1 MRARYVMDGARLISG
16 VHMNRLDNKIAVV
29 TGGSQGLGAAIARR
43 FAEAGVAGIL
53 TCGRN
58 TAKGQSVA
66 DSIAKAAGIPVKFV
80 TADLSIVDECRKVV
94 AEADKAF
101 GRIDI
106 LVNAAALTDRGNL
119 LDTSPDLFDR
129 MFAINVRA
137 PFFLMQDAVKV
148 MNREGTH
155 GSIINIGSTSERAG
169 QPFIAAYCASK
180 GALATLTRNTG
191 YALLRNRIRV
201 NQLDIGWMASD
212 GEDRVQREF
221 HNADPDWAEKAA
233 AQLPFGRLLSP
244 EEVARAVTFLASDDS
259 GMMTGSVIHFDQSV
273 WGAYDAGPPKP
284 AAPLGL

>member
-1 MRARYVMDGARLISG
+1 
-16 VHMNRLDNKIAVV
+16 VV
-29 TGGSQGLGAAIARR
+29 RSTQGLGAAIARR
-43 FAEAGVAGIL
+43 FSEAGIAGL
-53 TCGRN
+53 VTCGRN
-58 TAKGQSVA
+58 GERGRNVVREIARTIGVSVEF
-66 DSIAKAAGIPVKFV
+66 AA
-80 TADLSIVDECRKVV
+80 ADLADVEQCRNVV
-94 AEADKAF
+94 RAADKAF

-119 LDTSPDLFDR
+119 LNTSQDLFDK
-129 MFAINVRA
+129 MFAVNVRA
-137 PFFLMQDAVKV
+137 PFFLMQEVVKV
-148 MNREGTH
+148 MIRQDTH
-155 GSIINIGSTSERAG
+155 GSIINIGSASERAG

-180 GALATLTRNTG
+180 GALATLTRNSG

-221 HNADPDWAEKAA
+221 HGAEADWIAKAA
-233 AQLPFGRLLSP
+233 AQQPFGRLLSP

-284 AAPLGL
+284 AAPLHE